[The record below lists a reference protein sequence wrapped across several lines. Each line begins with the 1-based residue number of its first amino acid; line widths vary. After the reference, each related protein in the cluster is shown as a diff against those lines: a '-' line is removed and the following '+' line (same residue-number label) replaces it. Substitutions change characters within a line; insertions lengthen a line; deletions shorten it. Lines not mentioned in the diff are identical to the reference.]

1 MTDEEM
7 AASRAACIPDVP
19 KILAAADRL
28 AEALQ
33 SHQGELMHVP
43 FIGEVFDALKAY
55 REARHG

>member
-19 KILAAADRL
+19 KIL
-28 AEALQ
+28 

>member
-1 MTDEEM
+1 MNSLLM
-7 AASRAACIPDVP
+7 KALFPDVP

-33 SHQGELMHVP
+33 SHQGELMHAP